1 MPTNFDD
8 DLKEF
13 LNKHVVVS
21 YPGSENGGFFPEIE
35 RAPIAKSKFHLEEVK
50 ETPKLD
56 VMKGD
61 SDKSDFDPI
70 KSMEEEYDIRKAKTI
85 VAPIQAVE
93 KTSRLLKDPR
103 YELKTLRFKKDKFEI
118 KTFEFDP

>member
-61 SDKSDFDPI
+61 SDKS
-70 KSMEEEYDIRKAKTI
+70 EYDIRKAKTI